1 MANIPIYLIFLP
13 VITSL
18 FIYMIKKRYILF
30 LTLLNQMALT
40 YLTYIF
46 FRFIDEQGSYY
57 MYMGGWSNVIGIA
70 FKVDRLA
77 LSFLVF
83 TNIIWWVTILYSWNK
98 IAVDYKYTFFL
109 LFLQGAFLGFVQTND
124 LFSVFVFIELI
135 TIIST
140 ILIVYKKDGYSV
152 RAGFYYL
159 LFNSVG
165 MLFYLIGLCIIYNVA
180 GSLNME
186 SVKGLAQP
194 YKETLTLKFAYVF
207 IMSGLGVKSAFF
219 PVFNWLPKAHGAA
232 PASISALLSGL
243 LVKSGLYMFIRI
255 NEIFAFEQFRI
266 VFLYIGFATA
276 LAGVI
281 FALSQKDMKQ
291 ILAFHTIS
299 QVGII
304 LIGISADFGDLYYGG
319 LLHLFN
325 HGFFKALLFLG
336 TGFIINELNMRRVT
350 EIRGIFKTYP
360 SIALLMMVGMFSIT
374 GLPFFSGYVSKS
386 IIKYNLT
393 DTTGVS
399 VLLNMINLGTII
411 SFIKVSQIFYGEKND
426 GKNEVLYVNISMGIL
441 AIFCIAIGIAP
452 RFIMESVWDIS
463 LNLPDLYAFK
473 KWVEY
478 VMYLGLGWIIY
489 KQFIEKDHQGIKA
502 IRHLSI
508 SFSTAIVLL
517 ISFVFG
523 LVTYTLYIY

>member
-1 MANIPIYLIFLP
+1 MN
-13 VITSL
+13 
-18 FIYMIKKRYILF
+18 
-30 LTLLNQMALT
+30 
-40 YLTYIF
+40 
-46 FRFIDEQGSYY
+46 
-57 MYMGGWSNVIGIA
+57 MGGWSHVIGIA
-70 FKVDRLA
+70 FKVDRLT
-77 LSFLVF
+77 LSFLIF

-98 IAVDYKYTFFL
+98 ITEDYKYTFFL

-124 LFSVFVFIELI
+124 LFSVFIFIELI
-135 TIIST
+135 TILST

-186 SVKGLAQP
+186 SIKGLAQP
-194 YKETLTLKFAYVF
+194 YQETFALKLAYVF
-207 IMSGLGVKSAFF
+207 IVSGLGVKSAFF

-243 LVKSGLYMFIRI
+243 LVKSGLYMFIRV
-255 NEIFAFEQFRI
+255 NEILSFEEFRI
-266 VFLYIGFATA
+266 VFLCLGFATA

-281 FALSQKDMKQ
+281 FALSQKDIKQ

-304 LIGISADFGDLYYGG
+304 LIGISAGTGDLYYGG

-336 TGFIINELNMRRVT
+336 AGFIINELNVRRVT

-386 IIKYNLT
+386 IIKYNLI
-393 DTTGVS
+393 DSTGLS
-399 VLLNMINLGTII
+399 ILLNIINLGTII
-411 SFIKVSQIFYGEKND
+411 SFIKVSQIFYGEKNH
-426 GKNEVLYVNISMGIL
+426 GKNEVLYVNIAMGIL

-452 RFIMESVWDIS
+452 TFIMERVWDIS
-463 LNLPDLYAFK
+463 LNVGHFYVLK

-478 VMYLGLGWIIY
+478 GIYLVLGWFIY
-489 KQFIEKDHQGIKA
+489 KQIIEKDHKILKN

-517 ISFVFG
+517 ICFVFG
-523 LVTYTLYIY
+523 LVSYTLYIY